1 MACVRMLI
9 IFVNS
14 IFVKIS
20 LVSEISPFIATDYF
34 CSPNEIFGSRV
45 GEHLCCDCV
54 GYDTV

>member
-1 MACVRMLI
+1 MLI